1 MAPGG
6 EPDGS
11 REWLIVGVVTKPHGV
26 HGDLVVEILTD
37 FPERLQAGVR
47 FGLGP
52 NEGPTEFHEAFSVRY
67 HRGRWLMGVEGLR
80 RREDVE
86 PWRGRYLFLPEQ
98 SLDELPEGYF
108 YEHHLAGL
116 ECRSTGGE
124 LLGVVSGVDPGAG
137 GQSRLV
143 VRRGQREFLVPY
155 VDAIVRAVD
164 LDAGVVTVEAIP
176 GLLDDDAELA

>member
-1 MAPGG
+1 MVSGG

-26 HGDLVVEILTD
+26 HGDLVVQILTD
-37 FPERLQAGVR
+37 FPERLQPGVR

-52 NEGPTEFHEAFSVRY
+52 EDGPVELHTAFAVRY
-67 HRGRWLMGVEGLR
+67 HRGQWLLGIDGLR
-80 RREDVE
+80 SRDDVE
-86 PWRGRYLFLPEQ
+86 PWRGRYVFLPEQ
-98 SLDELPEGYF
+98 ALDELPEGYF

-116 ECRSTGGE
+116 ECRSPSGE
-124 LLGVVSGVDPGAG
+124 VLGVVSGVDPGAG

-155 VDAIVRAVD
+155 VDAIVRGVD
-164 LDAGVVTVEAIP
+164 LEAGVVTVDPIP
-176 GLLDDDAELA
+176 GLLDDDADTA